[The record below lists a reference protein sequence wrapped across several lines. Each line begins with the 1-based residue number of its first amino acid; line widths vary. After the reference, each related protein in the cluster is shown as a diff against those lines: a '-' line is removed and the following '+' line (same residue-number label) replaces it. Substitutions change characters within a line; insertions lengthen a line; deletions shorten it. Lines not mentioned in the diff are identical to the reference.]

1 MVSWKRTF
9 AAAFVAQTISIMG
22 FSLAF
27 PFMPFFL
34 QDLGITTQAEQARWA
49 GTLQGLAGITL
60 AIFAPIWGILADKYG
75 RKSMVV
81 RSMLG
86 GTLVMLGMSVARGV
100 GDLVVLRLF
109 QGTLTGTVSASITLV
124 AGVVPERRS
133 GFALGMM
140 QAAVMVGNCV
150 GPLLGGFVAGWWGYR
165 GAFQVGAVVLLIG
178 ALLVFFFCEE
188 NFDRQQARCQPG
200 TRVGLGQ
207 VLASGGFLAA
217 VLVLVA
223 VRLSNSLAGPMLPLL
238 VRDILGLAREAMKNE
253 TTGMVIGI
261 ASLSGAC
268 GAGLLGHFGDRWG
281 HRRVLMVSSAL
292 AALASVLTA
301 CAHSLAALYAI
312 RIVFGFAVAGM
323 MPAANAFIRQA
334 SPSHSMGKAFGMAG
348 SISMLGLAAGPFLG
362 GWLGSSYGVRV
373 PFAATAVCQLAVA
386 AIVFA
391 CVRAPRLE
399 PAQEANEPV
408 AEAGM

>member
-9 AAAFVAQTISIMG
+9 AAAFVAQIISIMG

-34 QDLGITTQAEQARWA
+34 QDLGIVDQAEQAWWA
-49 GTLQGLAGITL
+49 GFLQGLAGITL
-60 AIFAPIWGILADKYG
+60 AIFAPVWGILADKYG

-86 GTLVMLGMSVARGV
+86 GTCVMLAMSMARGV
-100 GDLVVLRLF
+100 GDLVVLRLL

-140 QAAVMVGNCV
+140 QAAVMIGNCV
-150 GPLLGGFVAGWWGYR
+150 GPLMGGLVAGAWGYR
-165 GAFQVGAVVLLIG
+165 GAFQAGAVVLLVG
-178 ALLVFFFCEE
+178 AVLVMFCCQE
-188 NFDRQQARCQPG
+188 NFDRQEARRQPG
-200 TRVGLGQ
+200 ARAGIGQ

-238 VRDILGLAREAMKNE
+238 VKNVLGSARELLKNE

-281 HRRVLMVSSAL
+281 HRRVLICSSTL

-301 CAHSLAALYAI
+301 RVHSLPALYAV
-312 RIVFGFAVAGM
+312 RILFGFAVAGM

-334 SPSHSMGKAFGMAG
+334 SPSHSMGKAFGLAG
-348 SISMLGLAAGPFLG
+348 SISMLGLAVGPFLG
-362 GWLGSSYGVRV
+362 GWLARTYDIRV
-373 PFAATAVCQLAVA
+373 PFVATAVCQLAVV

-391 CVRAPRLE
+391 CVRVAR
-399 PAQEANEPV
+399 QESGTEEAETV
-408 AEAGM
+408 AGTGM